1 MAGNAK
7 QYNDLNST
15 KVVNSADKV
24 ALAQENQT
32 ELVTTTV
39 GDLANA
45 VGELNQAGALAEL
58 SLATSI
64 GKNLLAQRLNE
75 KGVECAPTDTLV
87 SMADK
92 VNSLVIDGQK
102 TALIGKLITAVENTN
117 TNKNYTFQYCNAKK
131 GQMGDV
137 IILDQAANTLSYVRN
152 GDYNTVDAAILAA
165 TATITLPAAT
175 STSRVRALGISQN
188 EKFLITDIDD
198 NKLHIYEI
206 DKVAGTLT
214 LKHDITTTATVLAG
228 TNQNGSGSL
237 QSLSVQIL
245 SVTND
250 GDKYVFWNAQGGTTI
265 GSVSL
270 AKELNASWSSF
281 YYSQLFFIE
290 GTDFV
295 GIAPTNDFGYRKI
308 KYDFDTETV
317 QTFQNISGKVG
328 TAFFEPR
335 SQLLVSSYIENENT
349 SNSIDSMGM
358 FHRITL
364 YSPENMLPVF
374 SARVQNICAFY
385 GGASTVS
392 ASVTGVQFQVADNGD
407 GTFSWICPIYGQ
419 DGVLEYNKNTGVFSV
434 NDTVGL
440 KDSSALSNGV
450 SDGRKGGLI
459 LFAKES
465 RALRVDTANE
475 GICGYGVAI
484 GFEYQRHFTFTD
496 KDYFLG
502 VMQKSVSTGKTGV
515 FNMRCNTLSA
525 LPDLLATGVLDVETP
540 RVEI

>member
-7 QYNDLNST
+7 QYNDLNSA

-24 ALAQENQT
+24 ALAQESQT

-102 TALIGKLITAVENTN
+102 TALIGKLITAKQDTENR
-117 TNKNYTFQYCNAKK
+117 KRYTFQYCNAKK

-137 IILDQAANTLSYVRN
+137 IILDQAANTLSYVRS
-152 GDYNTVDAAILAA
+152 GDYNTIDEAILAA

-175 STSRVRALGISQN
+175 STHRMRALGVSQN
-188 EKFLITDIDD
+188 ERFLITDIDD

-214 LKHDITTTATVLAG
+214 LKHDITTTATVAALG
-228 TNQNGSGSL
+228 TQK
-237 QSLSVQIL
+237 QSLST
-245 SVTND
+245 TND
-250 GDKYVFWNAQGGTTI
+250 GDKYVFWNAQDGTTI

-270 AKELNASWSSF
+270 AKELNASWSEF
-281 YYSQLFFIE
+281 YYKQLFFIE

-295 GIAPTNDFGYRKI
+295 GIAPTSDLGYRKI
-308 KYDFDTETV
+308 KYDFDAETV
-317 QTFQNISGKVG
+317 QTFQGLSGKVG

-335 SQLLVSSYIENENT
+335 SQLLVISQIENENT
-349 SNSIDSMGM
+349 STHINNMGM

-364 YSPENMLPVF
+364 YSPENMLSVF

-385 GGASTVS
+385 GGLSTVN

-419 DGVLEYNKNTGVFSV
+419 DGVLEYNKNTGAFSV
-434 NDTVGL
+434 KDTVGL
-440 KDSSALSNGV
+440 KDSGVLSSATYNG
-450 SDGRKGGLI
+450 RIGGFMV
-459 LFAKES
+459 FANNS
-465 RALRVDTANE
+465 GALRVDTDDEA
-475 GICGYGVAI
+475 IVGYGMAI
-484 GFEYQRHFTFTD
+484 DFSCQRHLTFTD

-502 VMQKSVSTGKTGV
+502 VTQKSVSTGKTGV
-515 FNMRCNTLSA
+515 FNMRCDYLGE
-525 LPDLLATGVLDVETP
+525 LPALLATGVLDVDTP
-540 RVEI
+540 SVEI

>member
-24 ALAQENQT
+24 ALAQENQA

-102 TALIGKLITAVENTN
+102 TALIGKLITAVQNTYN
-117 TNKNYTFQYCNAKK
+117 SKKYTFQYCNAKK

-137 IILDQAANTLSYVRN
+137 IILDQAASTLSYVRN
-152 GDYNTVDAAILAA
+152 GDYNTIDAAILAA
-165 TATITLPAAT
+165 TATINLPAA
-175 STSRVRALGISQN
+175 SNTSRMRALGISQN

-206 DKVAGTLT
+206 NKVAGTLT
-214 LKHDITTTATVLAG
+214 LKHDITTTATILAG
-228 TNQNGSGSL
+228 AQQGPSSSL
-237 QSLSVQIL
+237 QSL

-281 YYSQLFFIE
+281 SYNQLFFIE
-290 GTDFV
+290 GTDLV
-295 GIAPTNDFGYRKI
+295 GIAPASGFGYRKI
-308 KYDFDTETV
+308 KYDFDAETV
-317 QTFQNISGKVG
+317 QTFQGLSGQVN

-335 SQLLVSSYIENENT
+335 SQLLVSSQIENENAST
-349 SNSIDSMGM
+349 SIQNMGL

-385 GGASTVS
+385 GGTSTVG
-392 ASVTGVQFQVADNGD
+392 ASVTGVQFQVADIGD
-407 GTFSWICPIYGQ
+407 GNFSWICPIYGEA
-419 DGVLEYNKNTGVFSV
+419 GVLEYNKNTGAFSV

-440 KDSSALSNGV
+440 KDAMALDPSGT
-450 SDGRKGGLI
+450 DGRIGGLI
-459 LFAKES
+459 LSAKNS
-465 RALRVDTANE
+465 GALRLDTENE
-475 GICGYGVAI
+475 AIFGYGMAI
-484 GFEYQRHFTFTD
+484 DFSYQRHFTFTD

-502 VMQKSVSTGKTGV
+502 VMQESVSTGKTGV
-515 FNMRCNTLSA
+515 FNMRCDSLSA
-525 LPDLLATGVLDVETP
+525 LPDLLATGVLDVETQS
-540 RVEI
+540 VEI

>member
-24 ALAQENQT
+24 ALAQENQA

-102 TALIGKLITAVENTN
+102 TALIGKLITAVESTN
-117 TNKNYTFQYCNAKK
+117 NSKRYTFQYCNAKK

-165 TATITLPAAT
+165 TSTINLPAAS
-175 STSRVRALGISQN
+175 STSRMRALGISQN

-214 LKHDITTTATVLAG
+214 LKHDITTTATVAALDK
-228 TNQNGSGSL
+228 QE
-237 QSLSVQIL
+237 QSLST
-245 SVTND
+245 TND
-250 GDKYVFWNAQGGTTI
+250 GDKYVFWNAQSGTTI

-295 GIAPTNDFGYRKI
+295 GIAPTSDFGYRKI

-335 SQLLVSSYIENENT
+335 SQLLVGSQIENENT
-349 SNSIDSMGM
+349 SPSIYSMGM

-364 YSPENMLPVF
+364 YSPENMLSVF

-385 GGASTVS
+385 GGSGEVS

-419 DGVLEYNKNTGVFSV
+419 DGVLEYNKNTGAFSV
-434 NDTVGL
+434 KDTVGL
-440 KDSSALSNGV
+440 QDSSVLSRSGR
-450 SDGRKGGLI
+450 DGHPGGLMV
-459 LFAKES
+459 FAKNGG
-465 RALRVDTANE
+465 ALRVDTDNE
-475 GICGYGVAI
+475 AICGYGMAI

-502 VMQKSVSTGKTGV
+502 VMQKSASTGKTGV
-515 FNMRCNTLSA
+515 FNMRCGSLSV
-525 LPDLLATGVLDVETP
+525 LPDLLATGVLDVNTP
-540 RVEI
+540 KMEIK

>member
-87 SMADK
+87 YMADK

-102 TALIGKLITAVENTN
+102 TALIGKLITAVQNTYN
-117 TNKNYTFQYCNAKK
+117 SKKYTFQYCNAKK

-137 IILDQAANTLSYVRN
+137 IILDQQANTLSYVRN
-152 GDYNTVDAAILAA
+152 GDYNTLDAAILAA
-165 TATITLPAAT
+165 TSTINLPAA
-175 STSRVRALGISQN
+175 SNTSRMRALGISQN
-188 EKFLITDIDD
+188 ERFLITDIDD

-214 LKHDITTTATVLAG
+214 LKHDITTTATILAG
-228 TNQNGSGSL
+228 TQQGPGSSL
-237 QSLSVQIL
+237 QSL

-281 YYSQLFFIE
+281 SYNQLFFIE
-290 GTDFV
+290 GTDLV
-295 GIAPTNDFGYRKI
+295 GIAPASDFGYRKI
-308 KYDFDTETV
+308 KYDFDAETV
-317 QTFQNISGKVG
+317 QTFQGLSGQVN

-349 SNSIDSMGM
+349 STSIQNMGM

-364 YSPENMLPVF
+364 YSPENMLSVF

-385 GGASTVS
+385 GGDTTVS
-392 ASVTGVQFQVADNGD
+392 ASVTGVQFQVADNVD

-419 DGVLEYNKNTGVFSV
+419 DGVLEYNKNTGAFSV

-440 KDSSALSNGV
+440 HDSSALSSSSTSG
-450 SDGRKGGLI
+450 DIGGI
-459 LFAKES
+459 MVFAKNGG
-465 RALRVDTANE
+465 ALRLKLENE
-475 GICGYGVAI
+475 AICGYGMAI
-484 GFEYQRHFTFTD
+484 GFEYKRHFTFTN

-515 FNMRCNTLSA
+515 FNMLCANLSV
-525 LPDLLATGVLDVETP
+525 LPDLLATGVLDVDTP
-540 RVEI
+540 SVGI

>member
-1 MAGNAK
+1 MANAK
-7 QYNDLNST
+7 TYNELNQASA
-15 KVVNSADKV
+15 VNASDKV
-24 ALAQENQT
+24 ALAQENQA

-39 GDLANA
+39 GDLASA

-117 TNKNYTFQYCNAKK
+117 NSKSYTFQYCNAKK

-152 GDYNTVDAAILAA
+152 GDYNTIDAAILAA
-165 TATITLPAAT
+165 VSTITLPAAT
-175 STSRVRALGISQN
+175 STSRMRALGISQN
-188 EKFLITDIDD
+188 ERFLITDIDD
-198 NKLHIYEI
+198 NKLNIYEI

-228 TNQNGSGSL
+228 TNQRGIGSL
-237 QSLSVQIL
+237 QSL

-295 GIAPTNDFGYRKI
+295 GIAPTSDFGYRKI

-317 QTFQNISGKVG
+317 QTFQNLSGEVS

-335 SQLLVSSYIENENT
+335 SQLLVSSYIENENAST
-349 SNSIDSMGM
+349 SIKYMGM
-358 FHRITL
+358 FHKIAL

-385 GGASTVS
+385 GGVSTVS
-392 ASVTGVQFQVADNGD
+392 ASVTGVQFQVANNGD

-419 DGVLEYNKNTGVFSV
+419 AGVLEYNKNTGAFSV

-440 KDSSALSNGV
+440 KDSGVLSTSG
-450 SDGRKGGLI
+450 SDGRIGGLMV
-459 LFAKES
+459 FAKNGN
-465 RALRVDTANE
+465 ALRVDTDNE
-475 GICGYGVAI
+475 SICGYGVAI
-484 GFEYQRHFTFTD
+484 GFSYQRHFTFTE

-502 VMQKSVSTGKTGV
+502 VMQKSASTGKTGV
-515 FNMRCNTLSA
+515 FNMRCDALNV
-525 LPDLLATGVLDVETP
+525 LPDLLATGVLDVNTP
-540 RVEI
+540 KMEIK

>member
-1 MAGNAK
+1 MANAK
-7 QYNDLNST
+7 TYNELNQASA
-15 KVVNSADKV
+15 VNSSDKV
-24 ALAQENQT
+24 ALAQENQA

-45 VGELNQAGALAEL
+45 VGELNQAGALSEL

-102 TALIGKLITAVENTN
+102 TALIGKLITAVQNTYN
-117 TNKNYTFQYCNAKK
+117 SKKYTFQYCNAKK

-152 GDYNTVDAAILAA
+152 GDYNTLDAAILAA
-165 TATITLPAAT
+165 TSTITLPAA
-175 STSRVRALGISQN
+175 SNTSRMRALGISQN
-188 EKFLITDIDD
+188 ERFLITDIDD

-214 LKHDITTTATVLAG
+214 LKHDITTTATVASQDTQG
-228 TNQNGSGSL
+228 
-237 QSLSVQIL
+237 QSLST
-245 SVTND
+245 TND

-295 GIAPTNDFGYRKI
+295 GIAPTSSFGYRKI

-317 QTFQNISGKVG
+317 QTFQGLSGQVS

-335 SQLLVSSYIENENT
+335 SQLLVSSQIENENT
-349 SNSIDSMGM
+349 STSIYSMGM

-364 YSPENMLPVF
+364 YSPENMLSVF

-385 GGASTVS
+385 GGAQTVS
-392 ASVTGVQFQVADNGD
+392 ASMTGVQFQVADNGD

-419 DGVLEYNKNTGVFSV
+419 DGVLEYNKNTGAFSV

-440 KDSSALSNGV
+440 KDSSVLSNSGA
-450 SDGRKGGLI
+450 DGRIGGLMV
-459 LFAKES
+459 FAKNGGV
-465 RALRVDTANE
+465 LRLDTDNE
-475 GICGYGVAI
+475 GLCSYGMAI
-484 GFEYQRHFTFTD
+484 SFSYQRHFTFTD

-502 VMQKSVSTGKTGV
+502 VMQKSVTTGKTGV
-515 FNMRCNTLSA
+515 FNMRCNSLSV
-525 LPDLLATGVLDVETP
+525 LPDLLATGVLDVDTP
-540 RVEI
+540 SVEIQFDGK

>member
-7 QYNDLNST
+7 QYNDLTST

-24 ALAQENQT
+24 ALAQENQA

-39 GDLANA
+39 GDLASA

-117 TNKNYTFQYCNAKK
+117 NSKKYTFQYCNAKK

-152 GDYNTVDAAILAA
+152 GDYNTIDAAILAA
-165 TATITLPAAT
+165 TSTITLPAAT

-214 LKHDITTTATVLAG
+214 LKHDITTTATVAA
-228 TNQNGSGSL
+228 QNTQE
-237 QSLSVQIL
+237 QSLST
-245 SVTND
+245 TND

-295 GIAPTNDFGYRKI
+295 GIAPTSDLGYRKI

-317 QTFQNISGKVG
+317 QTFQGLSGNVS

-335 SQLLVSSYIENENT
+335 SQLLVSSVIETENT
-349 SNSIDSMGM
+349 STSIHQMGM
-358 FHRITL
+358 FHKITL
-364 YSPENMLPVF
+364 YSPDNMAEVF
-374 SARVQNICAFY
+374 SARVQNICNFY
-385 GGASTVS
+385 RGVQTVGT
-392 ASVTGVQFQVADNGD
+392 SVTGVQFQVADNGD
-407 GTFSWICPIYGQ
+407 GTFSWICPIYAQ
-419 DGVLEYNKNTGVFSV
+419 NGVLEYNKNTGVFSV
-434 NDTVGL
+434 NNTIGL
-440 KDSSALSNGV
+440 QDSQMLSSV
-450 SDGRKGGLI
+450 SSSGDVGGLMV
-459 LFAKES
+459 FAKNGG
-465 RALRVDTANE
+465 ALRLKLGKEAL
-475 GICGYGVAI
+475 CGYGVAI
-484 GFEYQRHFTFTD
+484 SFERQRHFTFTD

-515 FNMRCNTLSA
+515 FNIRCDSLSA
-525 LPDLLATGVLDVETP
+525 LPDLLATGVLDVDTP
-540 RVEI
+540 IVEI

>member
-102 TALIGKLITAVENTN
+102 TALIGKLITSVQNTYN
-117 TNKNYTFQYCNAKK
+117 SKRYTFQYCNATK

-165 TATITLPAAT
+165 TSTINLPAAS
-175 STSRVRALGISQN
+175 STSRMRALGISQN

-214 LKHDITTTATVLAG
+214 LKHDITTTATVAAQDTQG
-228 TNQNGSGSL
+228 
-237 QSLSVQIL
+237 QSLST
-245 SVTND
+245 TND
-250 GDKYVFWNAQGGTTI
+250 GDKYVFWNAQAGTTI

-295 GIAPTNDFGYRKI
+295 GIAPTSDFGYRKI

-317 QTFQNISGKVG
+317 QTFQGLSGRVN

-335 SQLLVSSYIENENT
+335 SQLLVSSQIENENT
-349 SNSIDSMGM
+349 STSIYSMGM

-364 YSPENMLPVF
+364 YSPENMLSVF
-374 SARVQNICAFY
+374 SARVQNICDFY
-385 GGASTVS
+385 GGATTTS

-407 GTFSWICPIYGQ
+407 GTFSWICPIYGEA
-419 DGVLEYNKNTGVFSV
+419 GVLEYNKNTGAFSV
-434 NDTVGL
+434 KDTVGL
-440 KDSSALSNGV
+440 KDSSILSSSISVG
-450 SDGRKGGLI
+450 DIGGLMV
-459 LFAKES
+459 FAKNGG
-465 RALRVDTANE
+465 ALRLKLENE
-475 GICGYGVAI
+475 AICGYGLAI
-484 GFEYQRHFTFTD
+484 SFEYQRHFTFTD

-515 FNMRCNTLSA
+515 FNMRCDSLRD
-525 LPDLLATGVLDVETP
+525 LPNLLATGVLDVDTP
-540 RVEI
+540 SVEI

>member
-24 ALAQENQT
+24 ALAQENQA

-39 GDLANA
+39 ADLANA
-45 VGELNQAGALAEL
+45 VGEVNQAGALSEL

-75 KGVECAPTDTLV
+75 KGVECATTDTLV

-102 TALIGKLITAVENTN
+102 TALIGKLITAVENTYN
-117 TNKNYTFQYCNAKK
+117 SKRYTFQYCNAKK

-152 GDYNTVDAAILAA
+152 GDYNTVNSAILAA
-165 TATITLPAAT
+165 TSTINLPAA
-175 STSRVRALGISQN
+175 SNSSRMRALGISQN
-188 EKFLITDIDD
+188 ERFLITDIDD

-214 LKHDITTTATVLAG
+214 LKHDITTTAAILTGTSQAG
-228 TNQNGSGSL
+228 LTSL
-237 QSLSVQIL
+237 QSL

-250 GDKYVFWNAQGGTTI
+250 GDKYVFWNAQGGKTI

-281 YYSQLFFIE
+281 SYSQLFFIE

-295 GIAPTNDFGYRKI
+295 GIAPTSGFGYRKI
-308 KYDFDTETV
+308 KYDFDAETV
-317 QTFQNISGKVG
+317 QTFQGLSGQVG

-335 SQLLVSSYIENENT
+335 SQLLVSSQIENENT
-349 SNSIDSMGM
+349 STSIQNMGL

-385 GGASTVS
+385 GGDTTVS
-392 ASVTGVQFQVADNGD
+392 ASVTGVQFQVSDNGD

-419 DGVLEYNKNTGVFSV
+419 DGVLEYNKNTGAFSV
-434 NDTVGL
+434 KDTVGL
-440 KDSSALSNGV
+440 KDASVLSSYSTAG
-450 SDGRKGGLI
+450 DIGGLMV
-459 LFAKES
+459 FAKNGG
-465 RALRVDTANE
+465 ALRLKLESE
-475 GICGYGVAI
+475 GFCGYGLAI
-484 GFEYQRHFTFTD
+484 GFSYQRHFTFTD
-496 KDYFLG
+496 KEYFLG
-502 VMQKSVSTGKTGV
+502 VIQKSASTGKTGV
-515 FNMRCNTLSA
+515 FNMRCGNLSL
-525 LPDLLATGVLDVETP
+525 LPDLLATGVLDVDTP
-540 RVEI
+540 SVEI

>member
-1 MAGNAK
+1 MANAK
-7 QYNDLNST
+7 TYNELNQASA
-15 KVVNSADKV
+15 VNASDKV

-102 TALIGKLITAVENTN
+102 TALIGKLITAVEWTN
-117 TNKNYTFQYCNAKK
+117 NSKTYTFQYCNAKK

-152 GDYNTVDAAILAA
+152 GDYNTIDAAISAA
-165 TATITLPAAT
+165 TSTINLPAA
-175 STSRVRALGISQN
+175 SNTSRVRALGISQN

-206 DKVAGTLT
+206 NKVAGTMT
-214 LKHDITTTATVLAG
+214 LKHDITTTAAILAG
-228 TNQNGSGSL
+228 NSQQGMGSP
-237 QSLSVQIL
+237 QSL

-250 GDKYVFWNAQGGTTI
+250 GDKYVFCNAQAGTTI

-270 AKELNASWSSF
+270 TKELNASWSSF
-281 YYSQLFFIE
+281 YYNQLFFIE

-295 GIAPTNDFGYRKI
+295 GIAPTSDFGYRKI

-317 QTFQNISGKVG
+317 QTFQNLSGKIP

-335 SQLLVSSYIENENT
+335 SQLLVSSQIENENT
-349 SNSIDSMGM
+349 SNSFDSLGM

-364 YSPENMLPVF
+364 YSPDNMAEVF
-374 SARVQNICAFY
+374 SARVQNICNFY
-385 GGASTVS
+385 GGTQTVGT
-392 ASVTGVQFQVADNGD
+392 SVTGVQFQVADNGD
-407 GTFSWICPIYGQ
+407 GTFSWICPIYAQ
-419 DGVLEYNKNTGVFSV
+419 NGVLEYNKNTGAFSV
-434 NDTVGL
+434 NNTIGL
-440 KDSSALSNGV
+440 QDAQILSSV
-450 SDGRKGGLI
+450 STSGDVGGLMI
-459 LFAKES
+459 FAKDGG
-465 RALRVDTANE
+465 ALRLNLANE
-475 GICGYGVAI
+475 VFCGYGIAFS
-484 GFEYQRHFTFTD
+484 FETQRHFTFTD

-502 VMQKSVSTGKTGV
+502 VIQKSASTGKTGV
-515 FNMRCNTLSA
+515 FNMRCNSLSV
-525 LPDLLATGVLDVETP
+525 LPDLLATGVLDVNTP
-540 RVEI
+540 KVEIK

>member
-1 MAGNAK
+1 MANAK
-7 QYNDLNST
+7 TYNELNQASA
-15 KVVNSADKV
+15 VNSSDKV
-24 ALAQENQT
+24 ALAQEDKT

-39 GDLANA
+39 ADLANA

-102 TALIGKLITAVENTN
+102 TALIGKLITALETTN
-117 TNKNYTFQYCNAKK
+117 NSKKYTFQYCNAKK

-152 GDYNTVDAAILAA
+152 GDYNTIDAAILAA
-165 TATITLPAAT
+165 TSTITLPAA
-175 STSRVRALGISQN
+175 SSSSRMRALGISQN
-188 EKFLITDIDD
+188 ERFLITDIDD

-206 DKVAGTLT
+206 NKVAGTLT
-214 LKHDITTTATVLAG
+214 LKHDITTTATILTG
-228 TNQNGSGSL
+228 TYQNSFGSL
-237 QSLSVQIL
+237 QSL

-250 GDKYVFWNAQGGTTI
+250 GDKYVFWNAQSGTTI

-295 GIAPTNDFGYRKI
+295 GIAPTSDFGYRKI

-317 QTFQNISGKVG
+317 QNFQGLSGKVV

-335 SQLLVSSYIENENT
+335 SQLLVSSYIENENIAT
-349 SNSIDSMGM
+349 DIQNMGL

-385 GGASTVS
+385 GGATTVG

-419 DGVLEYNKNTGVFSV
+419 AGVIEYNKNTGSFSV

-440 KDSSALSNGV
+440 KDSRVINSSGY
-450 SDGRKGGLI
+450 DGSKGGLMV
-459 LFAKES
+459 FAKNGG
-465 RALRVDTANE
+465 ALRLDTENE
-475 GICGYGVAI
+475 AIFGYGMAI
-484 GFEYQRHFTFTD
+484 SFSYQRHFTFTD

-515 FNMRCNTLSA
+515 FNMRCDSLSL

-540 RVEI
+540 SVEI

>member
-24 ALAQENQT
+24 ALAQENQA

-39 GDLANA
+39 ADLANA

-102 TALIGKLITAVENTN
+102 TALIGKLITAKESANN
-117 TNKNYTFQYCNAKK
+117 SKEYTFQYCNAKK

-165 TATITLPAAT
+165 TATINLPAAT
-175 STSRVRALGISQN
+175 STSRMRALGISQN

-214 LKHDITTTATVLAG
+214 LKHDITTTATVAA
-228 TNQNGSGSL
+228 QNRQE
-237 QSLSVQIL
+237 QSL

-250 GDKYVFWNAQGGTTI
+250 GDKYVFWNAQSGTTI

-281 YYSQLFFIE
+281 YYNQLFFIE

-295 GIAPTNDFGYRKI
+295 GIAPTSDFGYRKI
-308 KYDFDTETV
+308 KYDFDAETV

-349 SNSIDSMGM
+349 STSIHNMGM

-364 YSPENMLPVF
+364 YSPENMRSVF

-385 GGASTVS
+385 GGVSTVS

-419 DGVLEYNKNTGVFSV
+419 DGVLEYNKNTGAFSV
-434 NDTVGL
+434 KDTVGL
-440 KDSSALSNGV
+440 KDSSALSGSNRYG
-450 SDGRKGGLI
+450 DQGGLMV
-459 LFAKES
+459 FAKNGG
-465 RALRVDTANE
+465 ALRLDTDPEAS
-475 GICGYGVAI
+475 CGYGTDI
-484 GFEYQRHFTFTD
+484 SFESQRHFTFTD

-515 FNMRCNTLSA
+515 FHIRCDSLSV
-525 LPDLLATGVLDVETP
+525 LPDLLATGVFDVDTP
-540 RVEI
+540 SVEI

>member
-24 ALAQENQT
+24 ALAQENQA

-87 SMADK
+87 YMADK

-102 TALIGKLITAVENTN
+102 TALIGKLITAVQNTYN
-117 TNKNYTFQYCNAKK
+117 SKKYTFQYCNAKK

-137 IILDQAANTLSYVRN
+137 IILDQDANTLSYVRN
-152 GDYNTVDAAILAA
+152 GDYNTLDAAILAA
-165 TATITLPAAT
+165 TSTINFPAA
-175 STSRVRALGISQN
+175 SNTSRMRALGISQN
-188 EKFLITDIDD
+188 ERFLITDIDD

-206 DKVAGTLT
+206 NKVAGTLT
-214 LKHDITTTATVLAG
+214 LKHDITTTATILAG
-228 TNQNGSGSL
+228 AQQGPGSSL
-237 QSLSVQIL
+237 QSL

-270 AKELNASWSSF
+270 AKELNASWSS
-281 YYSQLFFIE
+281 YYYNQLFFIE

-295 GIAPTNDFGYRKI
+295 GIAPNSNLGYRKI

-317 QTFQNISGKVG
+317 QTFQGLSGQVS

-335 SQLLVSSYIENENT
+335 SQLLVSSQIENENT
-349 SNSIDSMGM
+349 STSIQNMGM

-364 YSPENMLPVF
+364 YSPENMQTDF

-385 GGASTVS
+385 GGDTTVS
-392 ASVTGVQFQVADNGD
+392 ASVTGVQFQVADNVD
-407 GTFSWICPIYGQ
+407 GTFSWICPIYGK
-419 DGVLEYNKNTGVFSV
+419 DGVLEYNKNTGAFSV
-434 NDTVGL
+434 KETVGL
-440 KDSSALSNGV
+440 KVAGAFSNDGT
-450 SDGRKGGLI
+450 DGRIGGI
-459 LFAKES
+459 MVFAKNGG
-465 RALRVDTANE
+465 ALRLDTDNE
-475 GICGYGVAI
+475 GFCSYGMAI
-484 GFEYQRHFTFTD
+484 DFSYQRHFTFTD

-515 FNMRCNTLSA
+515 FNMLCANLSV
-525 LPDLLATGVLDVETP
+525 LPDLLATGVLDVDTP
-540 RVEI
+540 SVGI

>member
-1 MAGNAK
+1 MATTK
-7 QYNDLNST
+7 QIDELNRAAALNNGDILAVAQADKDEAQGVPVSMLAQKVADLNT
-15 KVVNSADKV
+15 QG
-24 ALAQENQT
+24 ALT
-32 ELVTTTV
+32 EL
-39 GDLANA
+39 A
-45 VGELNQAGALAEL
+45 
-58 SLATSI
+58 LATSV

-117 TNKNYTFQYCNAKK
+117 NSKRYTFQYCNAKK

-137 IILDQAANTLSYVRN
+137 IILDQEANTLSYVRN
-152 GDYNTVDAAILAA
+152 GDYNTIDAAILAA
-165 TATITLPAAT
+165 TSTISLPAAS
-175 STSRVRALGISQN
+175 STSRMRALGISQN

-214 LKHDITTTATVLAG
+214 LKHDITTTATIQAG
-228 TNQNGSGSL
+228 ASKI
-237 QSLSVQIL
+237 QSL

-250 GDKYVFWNAQGGTTI
+250 GDKYVFWNAQSGTTI

-281 YYSQLFFIE
+281 YYNQLFFIE

-295 GIAPTNDFGYRKI
+295 GIAPTSDFGYRKI
-308 KYDFDTETV
+308 KYDFDAETV
-317 QTFQNISGKVG
+317 QTFQNISGKVS

-349 SNSIDSMGM
+349 STSIYSMGI
-358 FHRITL
+358 FHKITL
-364 YSPENMLPVF
+364 YSPENMLSVF

-392 ASVTGVQFQVADNGD
+392 TSVTGVQFQVANNGD

-419 DGVLEYNKNTGVFSV
+419 DGVLEYNKNTGAFSV

-440 KDSSALSNGV
+440 KDSSVLSTSG
-450 SDGRKGGLI
+450 SDGIKGGLMV
-459 LFAKES
+459 FAKNCN
-465 RALRVDTANE
+465 ALRVDTDYE
-475 GICGYGVAI
+475 SICGYGVAI
-484 GFEYQRHFTFTD
+484 GCSYQRHFTFTD

-502 VMQKSVSTGKTGV
+502 VKQKSASTGKTGV
-515 FNMRCNTLSA
+515 FNMRCNSLSV
-525 LPDLLATGVLDVETP
+525 LPDLLATGVLDVNTP
-540 RVEI
+540 KMEIK

>member
-1 MAGNAK
+1 MATTK
-7 QYNDLNST
+7 QIDELNRAAALNNGDILAVAQADKDEAQGVPVSMLAQKVADLNT
-15 KVVNSADKV
+15 QG
-24 ALAQENQT
+24 ALT
-32 ELVTTTV
+32 EL
-39 GDLANA
+39 A
-45 VGELNQAGALAEL
+45 
-58 SLATSI
+58 LATSI

-117 TNKNYTFQYCNAKK
+117 NSKRYTFQYCNAKK
-131 GQMGDV
+131 GQMADV

-152 GDYNTVDAAILAA
+152 GDYNTIDAAILAA
-165 TATITLPAAT
+165 TSTITLPAAS

-228 TNQNGSGSL
+228 TNQGGSGSL
-237 QSLSVQIL
+237 QSL

-295 GIAPTNDFGYRKI
+295 GIAPTSDFGYRKI
-308 KYDFDTETV
+308 KYDFDAETV

-349 SNSIDSMGM
+349 STNIKGMGM

-364 YSPENMLPVF
+364 YSPENMLSVF

-385 GGASTVS
+385 GGDSTVS
-392 ASVTGVQFQVADNGD
+392 TSVTGVQFQVADNGD

-419 DGVLEYNKNTGVFSV
+419 DGVLEYNKNTGAFSV
-434 NDTVGL
+434 NSTIGL
-440 KDSSALSNGV
+440 QDSGFGASYASG
-450 SDGRKGGLI
+450 KAGGLI

-465 RALRVDTANE
+465 SALRVDTANE
-475 GICGYGVAI
+475 GICGYGMAI

-515 FNMRCNTLSA
+515 FNMHCNSLSV
-525 LPDLLATGVLDVETP
+525 LPDLLATGVLDVNTP
-540 RVEI
+540 KMEIK

>member
-24 ALAQENQT
+24 ALAQENQA

-87 SMADK
+87 YMADK

-102 TALIGKLITAVENTN
+102 TALIGKLITAVENTYN
-117 TNKNYTFQYCNAKK
+117 SKHYTFQYCNAKK

-165 TATITLPAAT
+165 TSTINLPAA
-175 STSRVRALGISQN
+175 SNTSRMRALGISQN
-188 EKFLITDIDD
+188 ERFLITDIDD

-206 DKVAGTLT
+206 NKVAGTLT
-214 LKHDITTTATVLAG
+214 LKHDITTTATILAG
-228 TNQNGSGSL
+228 AYQGQGGSL
-237 QSLSVQIL
+237 QSL

-270 AKELNASWSSF
+270 AKELNASWSSD
-281 YYSQLFFIE
+281 YNQLFFIE

-295 GIAPTNDFGYRKI
+295 GIAPGSQFGYSKI

-317 QTFQNISGKVG
+317 QTFQGLSGQVG

-335 SQLLVSSYIENENT
+335 SQLLVSSQIENENT
-349 SNSIDSMGM
+349 STSIQNMGM

-364 YSPENMLPVF
+364 YSPENMLSVF

-385 GGASTVS
+385 GGATTAS
-392 ASVTGVQFQVADNGD
+392 ASVTGVQFQVADIGD
-407 GTFSWICPIYGQ
+407 GNFSWICPIYGEA
-419 DGVLEYNKNTGVFSV
+419 GVLEYNKNTGAFSV

-440 KDSSALSNGV
+440 KDSRALDPSGT
-450 SDGRKGGLI
+450 DGRIGGLMV
-459 LFAKES
+459 FAKNGG
-465 RALRVDTANE
+465 ALRLDTDNE
-475 GICGYGVAI
+475 GFCSYGMAI
-484 GFEYQRHFTFTD
+484 YFSYQRHFTFTD
-496 KDYFLG
+496 KDCFLG
-502 VMQKSVSTGKTGV
+502 VMQKSASTGKTGV
-515 FNMRCNTLSA
+515 FNMRCEDLSV
-525 LPDLLATGVLDVETP
+525 LPDLLATGVLDVDTP
-540 RVEI
+540 SVEI

>member
-39 GDLANA
+39 ADLANA
-45 VGELNQAGALAEL
+45 IGELNQAGALAEL

-75 KGVECAPTDTLV
+75 KGVECAPTDSLV

-102 TALIGKLITAVENTN
+102 TALIGKLITAVQNTYN
-117 TNKNYTFQYCNAKK
+117 SKKYTFQYCNAKK

-152 GDYNTVDAAILAA
+152 GDYNTLDAAILAA
-165 TATITLPAAT
+165 TSTINLPAA
-175 STSRVRALGISQN
+175 SNTSRMRALGISQN
-188 EKFLITDIDD
+188 EKFVITDIDD

-214 LKHDITTTATVLAG
+214 LKHDITTTATILAG
-228 TNQNGSGSL
+228 AQQGQGGSL
-237 QSLSVQIL
+237 QSL

-270 AKELNASWSSF
+270 AKELNASWSNY

-290 GTDFV
+290 GTNFV
-295 GIAPTNDFGYRKI
+295 GISPTSDFGYRKI
-308 KYDFDTETV
+308 KYDFDAETV
-317 QTFQNISGKVG
+317 QTFQGLSGQVS

-335 SQLLVSSYIENENT
+335 SQLLVRSQIENENT
-349 SNSIDSMGM
+349 STEIQNMGL

-364 YSPENMLPVF
+364 YSPENMLSVF

-385 GGASTVS
+385 GGSTTTS
-392 ASVTGVQFQVADNGD
+392 ASVTGVQFQVANNGD

-419 DGVLEYNKNTGVFSV
+419 DGVLEYNKNTGAFSV

-440 KDSSALSNGV
+440 KESMALNPSGN
-450 SDGRKGGLI
+450 DGRIGGLMV
-459 LFAKES
+459 LAKNS
-465 RALRVDTANE
+465 GALRLDTDNE
-475 GICGYGVAI
+475 GFCSYGMAI
-484 GFEYQRHFTFTD
+484 GFEYQRHFTFTG

-515 FNMRCNTLSA
+515 FNMLCGNLSL
-525 LPDLLATGVLDVETP
+525 LPDLLATGVLDVDTP
-540 RVEI
+540 SVEI

>member
-24 ALAQENQT
+24 ALAQENQA

-102 TALIGKLITAVENTN
+102 TALIGKLITAVKPTDDS
-117 TNKNYTFQYCNAKK
+117 KRYTFQYCNAKK

-152 GDYNTVDAAILAA
+152 GDYNTIDAAILAA
-165 TATITLPAAT
+165 TSTITLPAAT
-175 STSRVRALGISQN
+175 NTSRMRALGISQN
-188 EKFLITDIDD
+188 ERFLITDIDD

-214 LKHDITTTATVLAG
+214 LKHDITTTATVNALDTQG
-228 TNQNGSGSL
+228 
-237 QSLSVQIL
+237 QSLST
-245 SVTND
+245 TND
-250 GDKYVFWNAQGGTTI
+250 GDKYVFWNAQAGTTI

-281 YYSQLFFIE
+281 YYDQLFFIE

-295 GIAPTNDFGYRKI
+295 GIAPTSNFGYRKI

-317 QTFQNISGKVG
+317 QTFQNISGEVG
-328 TAFFEPR
+328 LAFFEPR
-335 SQLLVSSYIENENT
+335 SQLLVSSYIETENT
-349 SNSIDSMGM
+349 SNSIPYMGA

-419 DGVLEYNKNTGVFSV
+419 DGVLEYNKNTGAFSV
-434 NDTVGL
+434 KDTVGL
-440 KDSSALSNGV
+440 RDSGALSSIGTAG
-450 SDGRKGGLI
+450 SIGGLMV
-459 LFAKES
+459 FAKNS
-465 RALRVDTANE
+465 GALRLETENE
-475 GICGYGVAI
+475 AILGYGVAI
-484 GFEYQRHFTFTD
+484 CFRFQRHFTFTD

-502 VMQKSVSTGKTGV
+502 VTQKSASTGKTGV
-515 FNMRCNTLSA
+515 FNMVCDALSE

-540 RVEI
+540 SVEI

>member
-1 MAGNAK
+1 MATTK
-7 QYNDLNST
+7 QIDELNKAAALNNGDILAVAQADKDEAQGVPVSMLAQKVADLNT
-15 KVVNSADKV
+15 QG
-24 ALAQENQT
+24 ALT
-32 ELVTTTV
+32 EL
-39 GDLANA
+39 A
-45 VGELNQAGALAEL
+45 
-58 SLATSI
+58 LATSI

-87 SMADK
+87 EMADK
-92 VNSLVIDGQK
+92 VNNLIIDGQK
-102 TALIGKLITAVENTN
+102 TALIGKLITAVEKTN
-117 TNKNYTFQYCNAKK
+117 NSKRYTFQYCNAKK

-137 IILDQAANTLSYVRN
+137 IILDQEANTLSYVRN
-152 GDYNTVDAAILAA
+152 GDYDTIDAAILAA
-165 TATITLPAAT
+165 TSTISLPAAS
-175 STSRVRALGISQN
+175 STSRMRALGISQN

-214 LKHDITTTATVLAG
+214 LKHDITTTATIQAG
-228 TNQNGSGSL
+228 ASQSGIGPV
-237 QSLSVQIL
+237 QSL

-295 GIAPTNDFGYRKI
+295 GIAPTSDFGYRKI

-349 SNSIDSMGM
+349 SISIYSMGM
-358 FHRITL
+358 FHKITL
-364 YSPENMLPVF
+364 YSPENMIELF
-374 SARVQNICAFY
+374 SARVQNICNFY
-385 GGASTVS
+385 SGAQTVGT
-392 ASVTGVQFQVADNGD
+392 SVTGVQFQVSDNGD
-407 GTFSWICPIYGQ
+407 GTFSWVCPIYGQ
-419 DGVLEYNKNTGVFSV
+419 DGVLEYNKNTGAFSV
-434 NDTVGL
+434 NDTIGL
-440 KDSSALSNGV
+440 QDSGALSSNSTSGDV
-450 SDGRKGGLI
+450 GGLMI
-459 LFAKES
+459 FAKNS
-465 RALRVDTANE
+465 VALRVGLYGD
-475 GICGYGVAI
+475 GLVGYGMAI
-484 GFEYQRHFTFTD
+484 SFEKQRHFTFTD

-515 FNMRCNTLSA
+515 FNMRCNLSV
-525 LPDLLATGVLDVETP
+525 LPDLLATGVLDVNTP
-540 RVEI
+540 KMEIK

>member
-1 MAGNAK
+1 MATTK
-7 QYNDLNST
+7 QIDELNRAAALNNGDILAVAQADKDEAQGVPVSMLAQKVADLNT
-15 KVVNSADKV
+15 QG
-24 ALAQENQT
+24 ALT
-32 ELVTTTV
+32 EL
-39 GDLANA
+39 A
-45 VGELNQAGALAEL
+45 
-58 SLATSI
+58 LATSV

-92 VNSLVIDGQK
+92 VNNLIIDGQK
-102 TALIGKLITAVENTN
+102 TALIGKLITAVQNTN
-117 TNKNYTFQYCNAKK
+117 NSKRYTFQYCNATK

-137 IILDQAANTLSYVRN
+137 IILDQAANTLSYVRS
-152 GDYNTVDAAILAA
+152 GDYNTIDAAILAA
-165 TATITLPAAT
+165 TSTITLPAAS
-175 STSRVRALGISQN
+175 STSRMRALGISQN
-188 EKFLITDIDD
+188 ERFLITDIDD

-214 LKHDITTTATVLAG
+214 LKHDITTTATVAAQDTQG
-228 TNQNGSGSL
+228 
-237 QSLSVQIL
+237 QSLST
-245 SVTND
+245 TND

-295 GIAPTNDFGYRKI
+295 GIAPTSDFGYRKI
-308 KYDFDTETV
+308 KYDFDAETV

-349 SNSIDSMGM
+349 STGIEGMGM

-364 YSPENMLPVF
+364 YSPENMLSVF
-374 SARVQNICAFY
+374 SARVQNICNFY
-385 GGASTVS
+385 NGASTVG

-419 DGVLEYNKNTGVFSV
+419 DGVLEYNKNTGAFSV
-434 NDTVGL
+434 KDTVGL
-440 KDSSALSNGV
+440 KDSGALSTSGT
-450 SDGRKGGLI
+450 DGIIGGLMV
-459 LFAKES
+459 FAKNS
-465 RALRVDTANE
+465 GALRLDTDNE
-475 GICGYGVAI
+475 GFCSYGMAI
-484 GFEYQRHFTFTD
+484 GFSYQRHFTFTD

-515 FNMRCNTLSA
+515 FNMRCASLSV
-525 LPDLLATGVLDVETP
+525 LPDLLATGVLDVNTP
-540 RVEI
+540 KMEIK

>member
-1 MAGNAK
+1 MANAK
-7 QYNDLNST
+7 TYNELNQTSA
-15 KVVNSADKV
+15 VNASDKV
-24 ALAQENQT
+24 ALAQEDKT
-32 ELVTTTV
+32 ELVATTV
-39 GDLANA
+39 SDLANA
-45 VGELNQAGALAEL
+45 VGELNQAGALSEL

-117 TNKNYTFQYCNAKK
+117 NSKRYTFQYCNTKK
-131 GQMGDV
+131 GQMGDI

-152 GDYNTVDAAILAA
+152 GDYNTIDAAILAA
-165 TATITLPAAT
+165 TSTITLPAAT
-175 STSRVRALGISQN
+175 STSRMRALGISQN

-214 LKHDITTTATVLAG
+214 LKHDITTTAPGNA
-228 TNQNGSGSL
+228 QNTQG
-237 QSLSVQIL
+237 QSLST
-245 SVTND
+245 TND

-295 GIAPTNDFGYRKI
+295 GIAPTSDFGYRKI

-317 QTFQNISGKVG
+317 QTFQGLSGQVG

-349 SNSIDSMGM
+349 STSINGMGM

-364 YSPENMLPVF
+364 YSPDSMQILF
-374 SARVQNICAFY
+374 STRVQTICNFY
-385 GGASTVS
+385 SGPQTAGT
-392 ASVTGVQFQVADNGD
+392 SVTGVQFQVADNGD
-407 GTFSWICPIYGQ
+407 GTFSWICPVYGQ
-419 DGVLEYNKNTGVFSV
+419 NGALEYNKNTGAFSV
-434 NDTVGL
+434 NNTIGL
-440 KDSSALSNGV
+440 QDAQILSSTSTGGDV
-450 SDGRKGGLI
+450 GGLMI
-459 LFAKES
+459 FAKDGG
-465 RALRVDTANE
+465 ALRLALAAE
-475 GICGYGVAI
+475 GFCGYGMAI
-484 GFEYQRHFTFTD
+484 GFEAQRHFTFTD

-502 VMQKSVSTGKTGV
+502 VIQKSASTGKTGV
-515 FNMRCNTLSA
+515 FNMRCNNLS
-525 LPDLLATGVLDVETP
+525 LVPSLLATGVLDVDTP
-540 RVEI
+540 SVEI

>member
-24 ALAQENQT
+24 ALAQENQA

-102 TALIGKLITAVENTN
+102 TALIGKLITAVEKTN
-117 TNKNYTFQYCNAKK
+117 NSKKYTFQYCNAKK

-165 TATITLPAAT
+165 TATINLPAAT
-175 STSRVRALGISQN
+175 STSRMRALGISQN
-188 EKFLITDIDD
+188 ERFLITDIDD

-214 LKHDITTTATVLAG
+214 LKHDITTTATVAAKG
-228 TNQNGSGSL
+228 TQE
-237 QSLSVQIL
+237 QSLST
-245 SVTND
+245 TND

-270 AKELNASWSSF
+270 AKELNASWSS
-281 YYSQLFFIE
+281 YYYDQLFFIE

-295 GIAPTNDFGYRKI
+295 GIAPTSDFGYRKI
-308 KYDFDTETV
+308 KYDFDAETV

-349 SNSIDSMGM
+349 STSIHDMGM

-364 YSPENMLPVF
+364 YSPENMWSVF

-385 GGASTVS
+385 GDGSTGS
-392 ASVTGVQFQVADNGD
+392 ASVTGMQFQVANNGD

-419 DGVLEYNKNTGVFSV
+419 DGVLEYNKNTGAFSV

-440 KDSSALSNGV
+440 HDSSALYSSSTGG
-450 SDGRKGGLI
+450 DIGGLMV
-459 LFAKES
+459 FAKDGG
-465 RALRVDTANE
+465 ALRLNLGNE
-475 GICGYGVAI
+475 YICGYGLAI
-484 GFEYQRHFTFTD
+484 SFELQRHFTFTD

-502 VMQKSVSTGKTGV
+502 VMQKSTSTGKTGV
-515 FNMRCNTLSA
+515 FNMRCNSLRV
-525 LPDLLATGVLDVETP
+525 LPDLLATGVLDVDTP
-540 RVEI
+540 SVEI

>member
-1 MAGNAK
+1 MANAK
-7 QYNDLNST
+7 TYNELNQAGA
-15 KVVNSADKV
+15 VNASDKV
-24 ALAQENQT
+24 ALAQENQA

-39 GDLANA
+39 SDLANA

-102 TALIGKLITAVENTN
+102 TALIGKLITAVQNTHN
-117 TNKNYTFQYCNAKK
+117 SKRYTFQYCNAKK

-165 TATITLPAAT
+165 TSTITLPAAS
-175 STSRVRALGISQN
+175 STSRMRALGISQN
-188 EKFLITDIDD
+188 ERFLITDIDD
-198 NKLHIYEI
+198 NKLHVYEI

-214 LKHDITTTATVLAG
+214 LKHDITTTATVAALDTQG
-228 TNQNGSGSL
+228 
-237 QSLSVQIL
+237 QSLST
-245 SVTND
+245 TND
-250 GDKYVFWNAQGGTTI
+250 GDKYVFWNAQSGTTI

-290 GTDFV
+290 GTDFI
-295 GIAPTNDFGYRKI
+295 GIAPTSDFGYRKI

-317 QTFQNISGKVG
+317 QTFQNISGKVS

-349 SNSIDSMGM
+349 STSIYSMGM

-364 YSPENMLPVF
+364 YSPENMLSVF
-374 SARVQNICAFY
+374 SARAQNICAFY
-385 GGASTVS
+385 GTSTVS
-392 ASVTGVQFQVADNGD
+392 VSVTGVQFQVADNGD

-419 DGVLEYNKNTGVFSV
+419 DGVLEYNKNTGAFSV

-440 KDSSALSNGV
+440 KDSSVLSTSG
-450 SDGRKGGLI
+450 SDGRIGGLMV
-459 LFAKES
+459 FAKNGN
-465 RALRVDTANE
+465 ALRVDTDNE
-475 GICGYGVAI
+475 GICGYGLAI

-515 FNMRCNTLSA
+515 FNMECSSLSV
-525 LPDLLATGVLDVETP
+525 LPDLLATGVLDVNTP
-540 RVEI
+540 KMEIK

>member
-1 MAGNAK
+1 MANAK
-7 QYNDLNST
+7 TYNELNQASA
-15 KVVNSADKV
+15 VNSSDKV

-39 GDLANA
+39 GDLASA

-102 TALIGKLITAVENTN
+102 TALIGKLITAVQNTHN
-117 TNKNYTFQYCNAKK
+117 SKRYTFQYCNAKK

-175 STSRVRALGISQN
+175 STSRMRALGISQN
-188 EKFLITDIDD
+188 ERFLITDIDD
-198 NKLHIYEI
+198 NKLNIYEI

-228 TNQNGSGSL
+228 TNQGGIGSL
-237 QSLSVQIL
+237 QSL

-295 GIAPTNDFGYRKI
+295 GIAPTSAFGYRKI

-317 QTFQNISGKVG
+317 QTFQNISGEVG

-349 SNSIDSMGM
+349 STSIYSMGM

-364 YSPENMLPVF
+364 YSPENMLSVF
-374 SARVQNICAFY
+374 SARAQNICAFY
-385 GGASTVS
+385 GGTSTVS

-419 DGVLEYNKNTGVFSV
+419 DGVLEYNKNTGAFSV
-434 NDTVGL
+434 NNAIGL
-440 KDSSALSNGV
+440 QDSGFGASYASG
-450 SDGRKGGLI
+450 KAGGLI

-475 GICGYGVAI
+475 GICGYGMAI

-515 FNMRCNTLSA
+515 FNMRCNSLSD

-540 RVEI
+540 SVEI

>member
-1 MAGNAK
+1 MANAK
-7 QYNDLNST
+7 TYNELNQASA
-15 KVVNSADKV
+15 VNASDKV
-24 ALAQENQT
+24 ALAQEDKT
-32 ELVTTTV
+32 ELVATTV
-39 GDLANA
+39 KDLADA

-87 SMADK
+87 EMADK
-92 VNSLVIDGQK
+92 VNNLVIDGQK
-102 TALIGKLITAVENTN
+102 TALIGKLITAEQNTN
-117 TNKNYTFQYCNAKK
+117 NSKRYTFQYCNATK

-152 GDYNTVDAAILAA
+152 GDYNTIDAAILAA
-165 TATITLPAAT
+165 TSTITLPAAS

-228 TNQNGSGSL
+228 TDQGGIGSL
-237 QSLSVQIL
+237 QSL

-250 GDKYVFWNAQGGTTI
+250 GDKYVFWNAQDGTTI

-270 AKELNASWSSF
+270 AKELNASWSRF

-295 GIAPTNDFGYRKI
+295 GIAPTSDFGYRKI
-308 KYDFDTETV
+308 KYDFDAETV

-335 SQLLVSSYIENENT
+335 SQLLVSSYIEEENT
-349 SNSIDSMGM
+349 SSSIDSMGK
-358 FHRITL
+358 FHSITL
-364 YSPENMLPVF
+364 YSPETMLELF
-374 SARVQNICAFY
+374 SGRVQNICDFY
-385 GGASTVS
+385 NGTLGT
-392 ASVTGVQFQVADNGD
+392 SVTGVQFQVADNGD
-407 GTFSWICPIYGQ
+407 GTFSWICPIYGKN
-419 DGVLEYNKNTGVFSV
+419 GVLEYNKNTGAFSV
-434 NDTVGL
+434 NSTIGL
-440 KDSSALSNGV
+440 QDSGFGASYASG
-450 SDGRKGGLI
+450 KAGGLI

-465 RALRVDTANE
+465 RALRVDTDNE
-475 GICGYGVAI
+475 GICGYGMAI
-484 GFEYQRHFTFTD
+484 GFGYQRHFTFTD

-515 FNMRCNTLSA
+515 FNMHCNSLSV
-525 LPDLLATGVLDVETP
+525 LPDLLATGVLDVNTP
-540 RVEI
+540 KMEIK

>member
-1 MAGNAK
+1 MANAK
-7 QYNDLNST
+7 TYNELNQASA
-15 KVVNSADKV
+15 VNASDKV
-24 ALAQENQT
+24 ALAQENQA

-92 VNSLVIDGQK
+92 VNNLVIDGQK

-117 TNKNYTFQYCNAKK
+117 NSKRYTFQYCNAKK
-131 GQMGDV
+131 GQMADV

-152 GDYNTVDAAILAA
+152 GDYNTIDAAILAA
-165 TATITLPAAT
+165 TSTITLPAAT

-214 LKHDITTTATVLAG
+214 LKHDITTIATVLAG
-228 TNQNGSGSL
+228 TSQSGISSL
-237 QSLSVQIL
+237 QSL

-270 AKELNASWSSF
+270 TKELNASWSSF
-281 YYSQLFFIE
+281 YYNQLFFIE

-295 GIAPTNDFGYRKI
+295 GITPNSSFGYRKI

-317 QTFQNISGKVG
+317 QTFQGLSGNVS

-349 SNSIDSMGM
+349 STSIYSMGM

-364 YSPENMLPVF
+364 YSPENMLSVF

-385 GGASTVS
+385 GGTSTVS
-392 ASVTGVQFQVADNGD
+392 ASVTGVQFQVANNGD
-407 GTFSWICPIYGQ
+407 GTFSWICPIYGKN
-419 DGVLEYNKNTGVFSV
+419 GVLEYNKNTGAFSV
-434 NDTVGL
+434 NSTIGL
-440 KDSSALSNGV
+440 QDSGFGASYASG
-450 SDGRKGGLI
+450 KAGGLI

-475 GICGYGVAI
+475 GICGYGMAI

-515 FNMRCNTLSA
+515 FNMRCAELSV
-525 LPDLLATGVLDVETP
+525 LPDLLATGVLDVDTP
-540 RVEI
+540 SVEI

>member
-1 MAGNAK
+1 MANAK
-7 QYNDLNST
+7 TYNELNQDSA
-15 KVVNSADKV
+15 VNSSDKV
-24 ALAQENQT
+24 ALAQENQA

-102 TALIGKLITAVENTN
+102 TALIGKLITAVERTN
-117 TNKNYTFQYCNAKK
+117 NSKTYTFQYCNAKK

-152 GDYNTVDAAILAA
+152 GDYNTIDAAISAA
-165 TATITLPAAT
+165 TSTINLPAA
-175 STSRVRALGISQN
+175 SNTSRVRALGISQN

-206 DKVAGTLT
+206 DKVAGTMT
-214 LKHDITTTATVLAG
+214 LKHDITTTAAILAG
-228 TNQNGSGSL
+228 NSQQGMGSP
-237 QSLSVQIL
+237 QSLSV
-245 SVTND
+245 TNY

-281 YYSQLFFIE
+281 YYNQLFFIE

-295 GIAPTNDFGYRKI
+295 GIAPNSSFGYRKI

-317 QTFQNISGKVG
+317 QTFQGLSGNVS

-335 SQLLVSSYIENENT
+335 SQLLVSSVIENENT
-349 SNSIDSMGM
+349 SPSIYQMGM

-364 YSPENMLPVF
+364 YSPDNMLSVF
-374 SARVQNICAFY
+374 SARVQTICNFY
-385 GGASTVS
+385 SGTQTVGS
-392 ASVTGVQFQVADNGD
+392 SVTGVQFQVADNGD
-407 GTFSWICPIYGQ
+407 GTFSWICPIYAQ
-419 DGVLEYNKNTGVFSV
+419 NGVLEYNKNTGAFSV
-434 NDTVGL
+434 NNTIGLQDAQVLYSSTSSGDVGGL
-440 KDSSALSNGV
+440 MIFAKDGGGLRLPSEGCVGYGLAISLSN
-450 SDGRKGGLI
+450 
-459 LFAKES
+459 
-465 RALRVDTANE
+465 
-475 GICGYGVAI
+475 
-484 GFEYQRHFTFTD
+484 QRHFTFTN

-502 VMQKSVSTGKTGV
+502 VLQKSVSTGKTGV
-515 FNMRCNTLSA
+515 FNMRCAELSV
-525 LPDLLATGVLDVETP
+525 LPDLLATGVLDVNTP
-540 RVEI
+540 KVEIK

>member
-1 MAGNAK
+1 MANAK
-7 QYNDLNST
+7 TYNELNQASA
-15 KVVNSADKV
+15 VNASDKV
-24 ALAQENQT
+24 ALAQENQA

-39 GDLANA
+39 GDLASA

-102 TALIGKLITAVENTN
+102 TALIGKLITAVEKTN
-117 TNKNYTFQYCNAKK
+117 NSKRYTFQYCNAKK

-137 IILDQAANTLSYVRN
+137 IILDQTANTLSYVRN
-152 GDYNTVDAAILAA
+152 GDYNTIDAAISAA
-165 TATITLPAAT
+165 TSTINLPAA
-175 STSRVRALGISQN
+175 SNTSRVRALGISQN

-206 DKVAGTLT
+206 NKVAGTMT
-214 LKHDITTTATVLAG
+214 LKHDITTTAAILAG
-228 TNQNGSGSL
+228 NSQQGIGSP
-237 QSLSVQIL
+237 QSL

-281 YYSQLFFIE
+281 YYNQLFFIE

-295 GIAPTNDFGYRKI
+295 GIAPNSSFGYRKI

-317 QTFQNISGKVG
+317 QTFQGLSGNVS

-349 SNSIDSMGM
+349 STSIKGMGM
-358 FHRITL
+358 FHKITL
-364 YSPENMLPVF
+364 YSPENMLSVF
-374 SARVQNICAFY
+374 SARVQNICNFY
-385 GGASTVS
+385 GGAQTVGS
-392 ASVTGVQFQVADNGD
+392 SVTGVQFQVADNGD
-407 GTFSWICPIYGQ
+407 GTFSWICPIYAQ
-419 DGVLEYNKNTGVFSV
+419 NGVLEYNKNTGAFSV
-434 NDTVGL
+434 NNTIGLQDAQILSSESTSGDVGGL
-440 KDSSALSNGV
+440 MIFAKDGGGLRLPSEGYVGYGLAISLSN
-450 SDGRKGGLI
+450 
-459 LFAKES
+459 
-465 RALRVDTANE
+465 
-475 GICGYGVAI
+475 
-484 GFEYQRHFTFTD
+484 QRHFTFTN

-502 VMQKSVSTGKTGV
+502 VLQKSASTGKTGV
-515 FNMRCNTLSA
+515 FNMHCDSLSV
-525 LPDLLATGVLDVETP
+525 LPDLLATGVLDVNTP
-540 RVEI
+540 KVEIK

>member
-87 SMADK
+87 SMAEK

-117 TNKNYTFQYCNAKK
+117 NSKNYTFQYCNAKK
-131 GQMGDV
+131 GQMADV

-152 GDYNTVDAAILAA
+152 GDYNTLDAAILAA
-165 TATITLPAAT
+165 TSTINLPAA
-175 STSRVRALGISQN
+175 SNTSRLRALGISQN
-188 EKFLITDIDD
+188 ERFLITDIDD

-206 DKVAGTLT
+206 DKVSGTLT
-214 LKHDITTTATVLAG
+214 LKHDITTTATILAG
-228 TNQNGSGSL
+228 TRQESGGFS
-237 QSLSVQIL
+237 SVQSL

-281 YYSQLFFIE
+281 YYNQLFFIE

-295 GIAPTNDFGYRKI
+295 GIAPNSSFGYRKI

-317 QTFQNISGKVG
+317 QTFQGLSGQVN

-335 SQLLVSSYIENENT
+335 SQLLVSSQIENENT
-349 SNSIDSMGM
+349 STSIQNMGM

-364 YSPENMLPVF
+364 YSPENMLSVF

-385 GGASTVS
+385 GGATTTS
-392 ASVTGVQFQVADNGD
+392 ASVTGVQFQVADIGD
-407 GTFSWICPIYGQ
+407 GNFSWICPIYGQ
-419 DGVLEYNKNTGVFSV
+419 DGVLEYNKNTGAFSV

-440 KDSSALSNGV
+440 KDALALDPSST
-450 SDGRKGGLI
+450 DGRIGGLI
-459 LFAKES
+459 VFAKNGG
-465 RALRVDTANE
+465 ALRLDTDNE
-475 GICGYGVAI
+475 GIVGYGMAI
-484 GFEYQRHFTFTD
+484 VFAYQRHFTFTD

-502 VMQKSVSTGKTGV
+502 VMQKSASTGKTGV
-515 FNMRCNTLSA
+515 FNMRCDSLSA
-525 LPDLLATGVLDVETP
+525 LPDLLETGVLDVNTP
-540 RVEI
+540 SVEI

>member
-24 ALAQENQT
+24 ALAQENQA

-102 TALIGKLITAVENTN
+102 TALIGKLITAVQNTYN
-117 TNKNYTFQYCNAKK
+117 SKKYTFQYCNAKK

-137 IILDQAANTLSYVRN
+137 IILDQEANTLSYVRN
-152 GDYNTVDAAILAA
+152 GDYNTLDAAILAA
-165 TATITLPAAT
+165 TSTINLPAA
-175 STSRVRALGISQN
+175 SNTSRMRALGISQN
-188 EKFLITDIDD
+188 ERFLITDIDD

-206 DKVAGTLT
+206 NKVAGTIT
-214 LKHDITTTATVLAG
+214 LKHDITTTATILAG
-228 TNQNGSGSL
+228 AYQGLSGTL
-237 QSLSVQIL
+237 QSL

-281 YYSQLFFIE
+281 SYNQLFFIE
-290 GTDFV
+290 GTDFI
-295 GIAPTNDFGYRKI
+295 GIAPGSQFGYSKI

-317 QTFQNISGKVG
+317 QTFQGLSGQVG

-335 SQLLVSSYIENENT
+335 SQLLVSSQIENENT
-349 SNSIDSMGM
+349 STSIQNMGM

-385 GGASTVS
+385 GGATTAS

-419 DGVLEYNKNTGVFSV
+419 AGVLEYNKNTGAFSV

-440 KDSSALSNGV
+440 KDSMALNPSGN
-450 SDGRKGGLI
+450 DGRIGGLMV
-459 LFAKES
+459 FAKNGGS
-465 RALRVDTANE
+465 LRLDTDNE
-475 GICGYGVAI
+475 GFCNYGMAI
-484 GFEYQRHFTFTD
+484 YFSYQRHFTFTD
-496 KDYFLG
+496 EDYFLG

-515 FNMRCNTLSA
+515 FNMQCADLSV
-525 LPDLLATGVLDVETP
+525 LPDLLATGVLDVDTP
-540 RVEI
+540 SVGI

>member
-7 QYNDLNST
+7 TYNELNQTSA
-15 KVVNSADKV
+15 VNASDKV
-24 ALAQENQT
+24 ALAQEDKT
-32 ELVTTTV
+32 ELVATTV
-39 GDLANA
+39 SDLANA
-45 VGELNQAGALAEL
+45 VGELNQAGALSEL

-117 TNKNYTFQYCNAKK
+117 NSKTYTFQYCNAKK

-165 TATITLPAAT
+165 TSTITLPAAS
-175 STSRVRALGISQN
+175 STYRIRALGISQN
-188 EKFLITDIDD
+188 ERFLITDIDD

-214 LKHDITTTATVLAG
+214 LKHDITTTATVAARG
-228 TNQNGSGSL
+228 TQE
-237 QSLSVQIL
+237 QSLST
-245 SVTND
+245 TND
-250 GDKYVFWNAQGGTTI
+250 GDKYVFWNAQSGTTI

-281 YYSQLFFIE
+281 HYNQLFFIE

-295 GIAPTNDFGYRKI
+295 GIAPTSDSLGYRKI
-308 KYDFDTETV
+308 KYDFDAETV
-317 QTFQNISGKVG
+317 QTFQGLSGRVG

-349 SNSIDSMGM
+349 STSIQNMGM

-364 YSPENMLPVF
+364 YSPENMRSVF

-385 GGASTVS
+385 GGSHEVG
-392 ASVTGVQFQVADNGD
+392 ASVTGVQFQVANNGD

-419 DGVLEYNKNTGVFSV
+419 DGVLEYNKNTGAFYV

-440 KDSSALSNGV
+440 KDSYTLSSLSTVGDIGGLMIFAKDSGALRLGLS
-450 SDGRKGGLI
+450 SDGY
-459 LFAKES
+459 A
-465 RALRVDTANE
+465 
-475 GICGYGVAI
+475 GYGVAI
-484 GFEYQRHFTFTD
+484 SFERQRHFTFTD
-496 KDYFLG
+496 KDYFLC
-502 VMQKSVSTGKTGV
+502 VVQKSVSTGKTGV
-515 FNMRCNTLSA
+515 FNMRCDSLSV
-525 LPDLLATGVLDVETP
+525 LPDLLATGVLDVDTP
-540 RVEI
+540 SVEI

>member
-87 SMADK
+87 YMADK

-102 TALIGKLITAVENTN
+102 TALIGKLITAVENTYN
-117 TNKNYTFQYCNAKK
+117 SKRYTFQYCNAKK

-165 TATITLPAAT
+165 TSTINLPAA
-175 STSRVRALGISQN
+175 SNSSRMRALGISQN
-188 EKFLITDIDD
+188 ERFLITDIDD

-214 LKHDITTTATVLAG
+214 LKHDITTTATVYAQDTQG
-228 TNQNGSGSL
+228 
-237 QSLSVQIL
+237 QSLST
-245 SVTND
+245 TND

-281 YYSQLFFIE
+281 SYSQLFFIE

-295 GIAPTNDFGYRKI
+295 GIAPTSSFGYRKI

-317 QTFQNISGKVG
+317 QTFQGLSGQVS

-335 SQLLVSSYIENENT
+335 SQLLVSSQIENENIST
-349 SNSIDSMGM
+349 NIQNMGL
-358 FHRITL
+358 FHKITL

-374 SARVQNICAFY
+374 SARIQNICAFY
-385 GGASTVS
+385 GGATTVS
-392 ASVTGVQFQVADNGD
+392 SSVTGVQFQVADNGD

-419 DGVLEYNKNTGVFSV
+419 DGVLEYNKNTGAFSV

-440 KDSSALSNGV
+440 KDSSILSPSGY
-450 SDGRKGGLI
+450 DGFTGGI
-459 LFAKES
+459 MVFAKNGG
-465 RALRVDTANE
+465 ALRLDTDNE
-475 GICGYGVAI
+475 AIFGYGMAI
-484 GFEYQRHFTFTD
+484 GFSYQRHFTFTD

-502 VMQKSVSTGKTGV
+502 VIQKSASTGKTGV
-515 FNMRCNTLSA
+515 FNMRCDSLSL
-525 LPDLLATGVLDVETP
+525 LPDLLATGVLDVDTP
-540 RVEI
+540 SVEI

>member
-45 VGELNQAGALAEL
+45 VGELNQSGALAEL

-102 TALIGKLITAVENTN
+102 TALIGKLITAVENPN
-117 TNKNYTFQYCNAKK
+117 NSKMYTFQYCNAKK

-152 GDYNTVDAAILAA
+152 GDYNTIDAAILAA
-165 TATITLPAAT
+165 TSTINLPAA
-175 STSRVRALGISQN
+175 SNTSRMRALGISQN
-188 EKFLITDIDD
+188 ERFLITDIDD

-206 DKVAGTLT
+206 NKVAGTLT
-214 LKHDITTTATVLAG
+214 LKHDITTTATILAG
-228 TNQNGSGSL
+228 AHQGQGGTLES
-237 QSLSVQIL
+237 L

-281 YYSQLFFIE
+281 YYNQLFFIE

-295 GIAPTNDFGYRKI
+295 GIAPTSSFGYRKI
-308 KYDFDTETV
+308 KYDFDAETV
-317 QTFQNISGKVG
+317 QTFQGLSGQVG

-335 SQLLVSSYIENENT
+335 SQLLVSSQIENENT
-349 SNSIDSMGM
+349 STSIQNMGM

-364 YSPENMLPVF
+364 YSPENMLSVF
-374 SARVQNICAFY
+374 SARVQSICAFY
-385 GGASTVS
+385 GGDTTVS
-392 ASVTGVQFQVADNGD
+392 ASVTGVQFQVSDIGD
-407 GTFSWICPIYGQ
+407 GTFSWICPIYGEA
-419 DGVLEYNKNTGVFSV
+419 GVLEYNKNTGAFSV

-440 KDSSALSNGV
+440 KDSRALEPSGYDGKIGGLMVFAKNGGALRLDTDNEAIFGYGLALSF
-450 SDGRKGGLI
+450 S
-459 LFAKES
+459 
-465 RALRVDTANE
+465 
-475 GICGYGVAI
+475 
-484 GFEYQRHFTFTD
+484 YQRHFTFTD

-502 VMQKSVSTGKTGV
+502 VIQKSASTGKTGV
-515 FNMRCNTLSA
+515 FNMRCDSLSA
-525 LPDLLATGVLDVETP
+525 LPDLLATGVLDVDTQS
-540 RVEI
+540 VGI